1 MAANNPKKKWKLI
14 NSVLNNKSNEES
26 ACIPSI
32 RYEGK
37 VQTIAEEIADS
48 LNHHFANV
56 GSNSF
61 DESAGPSE
69 EAISGNVYLGSGR
82 EVQNKILFPATE
94 SEVKKIISDL
104 KIKSNE
110 TVSKLSNKILKHC
123 VDNLV
128 KTITQ
133 IVNLSFH
140 SGIVPDVYKIAKV
153 VPVFKKGDIEDP
165 VSYTHLTLPTKRIV

>member
-14 NSVLNNKSNEES
+14 NSVLNNKSSEES

-37 VQTIAEEIADS
+37 VQTTAEEIADS

-61 DESAGPSE
+61 DESASPSE

-104 KIKSNE
+104 KNKSR
-110 TVSKLSNKILKHC
+110 K
-123 VDNLV
+123 
-128 KTITQ
+128 
-133 IVNLSFH
+133 
-140 SGIVPDVYKIAKV
+140 
-153 VPVFKKGDIEDP
+153 
-165 VSYTHLTLPTKRIV
+165 